1 MTETMSVLTPGFIE
15 LKNKRQTVCLSQQA
29 NSLLYEFGV
38 SIMAISPELLEILRC
53 PKCKSKIEL
62 KADQS
67 GLKCTNSECSL
78 VYPIRDE
85 IPVMLVD
92 EATVE
97 K

>member
-1 MTETMSVLTPGFIE
+1 
-15 LKNKRQTVCLSQQA
+15 
-29 NSLLYEFGV
+29 
-38 SIMAISPELLEILRC
+38 MAISPELLEILRC
-53 PKCKSKIEL
+53 PKCKSKVEL
-62 KADQS
+62 KEDQS
-67 GLKCTNSECSL
+67 GLKCTSAECRL